1 MKTRKDKLA
10 LAARERRAAV
20 ELTLLNHALR
30 HDKGPVDRLITKV
43 VMTQIPETPDEQT
56 GGGPGQ
62 RGRLDAPAAAKP
74 PRA

>member
-1 MKTRKDKLA
+1 
-10 LAARERRAAV
+10 
-20 ELTLLNHALR
+20 
-30 HDKGPVDRLITKV
+30 
-43 VMTQIPETPDEQT
+43 MTQIPETPDEQT